1 LGETFILSDYVGASL
16 IIGACASAVLLGNE
30 ATDEGSGIDEEIE
43 GVLPLS
49 GE

>member
-1 LGETFILSDYVGASL
+1 MKQLTEELTITSDAPGERLF
-16 IIGACASAVLLGNE
+16 LLGNE